1 MYAYIYETS
10 VNYVYSRKQFYS
22 F

>member
-1 MYAYIYETS
+1 MYAYICETS
-10 VNYVYSRKQFYS
+10 VNYVYSRKQLYS

>member
-1 MYAYIYETS
+1 MYAYICETS